1 MTIASGVAKQV
12 AYKAETTWGTA
23 AGASGAQLLR
33 RVASTLVLKK
43 QTYQSSEIRTSYQRK
58 SMNHGV
64 RSIGG
69 AISGEI
75 SAGTWQDFFAAVCR
89 QAFAATSAI
98 TGASITVAGSGPTYT
113 VVRASGSWL
122 SDGIKV
128 GDVVQLTA
136 GSFDAAN
143 LNKNLVVVGVVALTL
158 TVMPLNGVALT
169 AEGPI
174 SSATLSVP
182 GKKTMVPTTGHTDTS
197 FSIEHWFSDI
207 SQSELFTGC
216 KIDQMGVT
224 VPPSGMSTINFDFMG
239 KDETDDTSGYFTSP
253 TAETSTD
260 VVASANGLLI
270 AAGSRVQLLTGISF
284 NAKGNMSAEP
294 VVGSN
299 TYADIAEGMV
309 DVDGQF
315 TALFQ
320 DATLRDYFVDETE
333 IGLTV
338 VLAASGAAGAD
349 FVAFTMPRVKVGS
362 ADSDDG
368 QKSIVRTFSFTAL
381 ENTAGGSGTD
391 TDASTL
397 VIQDSQAA

>member
-1 MTIASGVAKQV
+1 
-12 AYKAETTWGTA
+12 
-23 AGASGAQLLR
+23 
-33 RVASTLVLKK
+33 
-43 QTYQSSEIRTSYQRK
+43 
-58 SMNHGV
+58 
-64 RSIGG
+64 
-69 AISGEI
+69 
-75 SAGTWQDFFAAVCR
+75 
-89 QAFAATSAI
+89 
-98 TGASITVAGSGPTYT
+98 
-113 VVRASGSWL
+113 
-122 SDGIKV
+122 
-128 GDVVQLTA
+128 
-136 GSFDAAN
+136 
-143 LNKNLVVVGVVALTL
+143 
-158 TVMPLNGVALT
+158 
-169 AEGPI
+169 
-174 SSATLSVP
+174 
-182 GKKTMVPTTGHTDTS
+182 
-197 FSIEHWFSDI
+197 
-207 SQSELFTGC
+207 
-216 KIDQMGVT
+216 
-224 VPPSGMSTINFDFMG
+224 MSTINFDFMG
-239 KDETDDTSGYFTSP
+239 ADETDAASEYFTSP

-270 AAGSRVQLLTGISF
+270 AAGSRVQLLTGINF

-320 DATLRDYFVDETE
+320 DATLRDYFIDETE

-338 VLAASGAAGAD
+338 VLAASGAAAAD

-362 ADSDDG
+362 ADGDDG